1 MSKEKIIEFGED
13 RVLSNRP
20 LMIIITIQ
28 HNNKQ
33 GLTTVRDK
41 RERNRLSLFLYSSYR
56 TEGGAMHSR
65 DVRRLSDDEKYVL
78 LFFFFFSPSDTK
90 MLSIFLVSC
99 FCSSSST
106 SSSFSAFFFRFFF
119 PFPSLVY
126 LIAATIKTNII
137 SNRQRQEMK
146 GKKHE

>member
-1 MSKEKIIEFGED
+1 
-13 RVLSNRP
+13 
-20 LMIIITIQ
+20 MIIITIQ

-78 LFFFFFSPSDTK
+78 LFFFFFFSPSDTK

-106 SSSFSAFFFRFFF
+106 SSSFSAFFFGSFSHFLLSF
-119 PFPSLVY
+119 
-126 LIAATIKTNII
+126 I
-137 SNRQRQEMK
+137 
-146 GKKHE
+146 